1 MQLDRPITIAIILF
15 IVFLLVFFLVMP
27 EYKTF
32 ISLRNDLAEK
42 KAEYNSQVDY
52 YAAISKVFNDLNA
65 RQKDLQKIDDALP
78 TDSAQGKLIYFLQ
91 KTARENGMI
100 FKALFLSKGSSASKD
115 QKIGI
120 KSITLSMDLLGDYKS
135 LGRFLAALEK
145 SSRIFE
151 VSAISFGSGAQ
162 SSEDLENPQSSQI
175 YSFNL
180 QIKTNS
186 Y

>member
-1 MQLDRPITIAIILF
+1 MRLDRPIAIAIILL

-32 ISLRNDLAEK
+32 TSLRNTLAET

-52 YAAISKVFNDLNA
+52 YAAISKTYYDLQS
-65 RQKDLQKIDDALP
+65 RQEDLQKIDDALP
-78 TDSAQGKLIYFLQ
+78 TEPALGKLVYFLQ

-100 FKALFLSKGSSASKD
+100 FKDLFLSKNSSTAKK
-115 QKIGI
+115 QEMNVKNIM
-120 KSITLSMDLLGDYKS
+120 LSMDVLGDYKS
-135 LGRFLAALEK
+135 LGRFLIALEK

-151 VSAISFGSGAQ
+151 VSAISFSSGAQ
-162 SSEDLENPQSSQI
+162 DSDDPQTSQI